1 MVKETAP
8 ARSGTRR
15 RGAALVRAI
24 HDAALAELSGAGYA
38 RLSMEAVA
46 ARAGTGKAA
55 LYRRWPTKQDLVIDA
70 LNAALPDL
78 SGPLEDAGTLRESL
92 ITCLRGMRDVLAGR
106 TSFPDV
112 TVLVE
117 LLREPELAK
126 AYREKLITVRMAI
139 IRTVLDRAVERGELA
154 ADRITPLLV
163 RTGPALILQGLL
175 MTGKP
180 SSDAEVARIV
190 DEVLLPLLTPPS
202 GGRAG
207 GRSGPG

>member
-1 MVKETAP
+1 MVKAVNGVP
-8 ARSGTRR
+8 GRGTRR
-15 RGAALVRAI
+15 RGDELVRAI
-24 HDAALAELSGAGYA
+24 HDATLAELSGTGYA

-55 LYRRWPTKQDLVIDA
+55 LYRRWPTKQGLVIDA

-78 SGPLEDAGTLRESL
+78 SGSLEETGTLRESL

-106 TSFPDV
+106 TAFPDV
-112 TVLVE
+112 SVLVE
-117 LLREPELAK
+117 LMREPELAK

-154 ADRITPLLV
+154 ADKITPLLV

-180 SSDAEVARIV
+180 SPDAEVARIV
-190 DEVLLPLLTPPS
+190 DEILLPLLT
-202 GGRAG
+202 
-207 GRSGPG
+207 